1 MARLWPPW
9 SSRTWLLLESL
20 AATGVFVGLS
30 LLTRLRRANLCG
42 GSGPSPAK
50 ESRGMRLGRARSQH
64 SEAAQR
70 GSEVPTIRR
79 QILSTGPPATLF
91 RIPTTVIAPE
101 TTFIPLAYY
110 P

>member
-20 AATGVFVGLS
+20 AATGVFVCLS

-64 SEAAQR
+64 SERSEEHTSELQSLTNLVCRLLLEKKNKALRNR
-70 GSEVPTIRR
+70 G
-79 QILSTGPPATLF
+79 QQHQ
-91 RIPTTVIAPE
+91 
-101 TTFIPLAYY
+101 
-110 P
+110 